1 MRGSQIRTIAVIA
14 ACVAL
19 YQSAGAASKYL
30 VSDAQ
35 LRKTY
40 ADSMNLDPDTQEP
53 NENETGVAY
62 FAAGV
67 GNRDFIVTLQP
78 PSKSDCDA
86 ALDFLSARQTF
97 LADLDAHGFKNVGCA
112 FYQDG
117 KTTWQT
123 RHIVP
128 KPAPVSPPV
137 SPAPR
142 SAPRRHD
149 PRVVE
154 ASA

>member
-1 MRGSQIRTIAVIA
+1 MRQTTKLFLIVLLCTVLYSGAMA
-14 ACVAL
+14 AGK
-19 YQSAGAASKYL
+19 QMT
-30 VSDAQ
+30 SDADM
-35 LRKTY
+35 RKTY
-40 ADSMNLDPDTQEP
+40 ANSMNADPLLES

-67 GNRDFIVTLQP
+67 GNRDFIVTLEP

-97 LADLDAHGFKNVGCA
+97 LADLDAHGFKNVGCV

-117 KTTWQT
+117 NTTWQT
-123 RHIVP
+123 RAIVRKSP
-128 KPAPVSPPV
+128 VKPAPRA
-137 SPAPR
+137 APLKR
-142 SAPRRHD
+142 DARTSQ
-149 PRVVE
+149 